1 MPTNTEVTDWRGL
14 DMVDSS
20 GSKIGRIEDIYLDA
34 ETDRPEW
41 AFVHT
46 GLFGSRSSFVPI
58 ANASSDGRSV
68 TVPFEKSQV
77 KDAPNAEADGQLSQD
92 EEARLYRHYGMDYS
106 EARSDTGLPEGGA
119 PARGTAD
126 TTAGDSVTRSEEEL
140 SISKERRGAGTA
152 RLRKYVETEHVDRTV
167 PVEHERARVTRETL
181 SPGDSTDAE
190 TIGEREI
197 EVELT
202 EDVVD
207 VDKRTVA
214 KERVSLGKESVTE
227 EREVSEELRKVRV
240 EVDGDVE
247 GDRR

>member
-1 MPTNTEVTDWRGL
+1 MPTKTEVTDWRGL
-14 DMVDSS
+14 DMADSS

-68 TVPFEKSQV
+68 RVPFEKSQV
-77 KDAPNAEADGQLSQD
+77 KDAPNAEADGRLSQD

-119 PARGTAD
+119 PAGGTS
-126 TTAGDSVTRSEEEL
+126 TGDSVTRSEEEL

-181 SPGDSTDAE
+181 SPGESTDAE

-197 EVELT
+197 EVDLT

-214 KERVSLGKESVTE
+214 KERVSLGKETVTE
-227 EREVSEELRKVRV
+227 EREVSEELRKERV

-247 GDRR
+247 DDRR

>member
-1 MPTNTEVTDWRGL
+1 MSTNPYRPDDLYGRTVYASDGEKLGR
-14 DMVDSS
+14 VDDVLLESD
-20 GSKIGRIEDIYLDA
+20 GSPAYV
-34 ETDRPEW
+34 ETSK
-41 AFVHT
+41 
-46 GLFGSRSSFVPI
+46 GLFSGRRHVMPVEGMSL
-58 ANASSDGRSV
+58 DGDDL
-68 TVPFEKSQV
+68 TVAYT
-77 KDAPNAEADGQLSQD
+77 KDQIEGAPPVNQD
-92 EEARLYRHYGMDYS
+92 DEIDYERERELGDHYGAQVRDWDES
-106 EARSDTGLPEGGA
+106 
-119 PARGTAD
+119 AD
-126 TTAGDSVTRSEEEL
+126 SMTRSEEEL

-152 RLRKYVETEHVDRTV
+152 RLRKYVETEQVDRTV

-227 EREVSEELRKVRV
+227 EREVSEELRKERV

-247 GDRR
+247 DDRR

>member
-1 MPTNTEVTDWRGL
+1 MPTKTEVTDWRGL

-20 GSKIGRIEDIYLDA
+20 GSKIGKIEDIYLDA
-34 ETDRPEW
+34 ETDKPEW

-46 GLFGSRSSFVPI
+46 GMFGSRASFVPI

-77 KDAPNAEADGQLSQD
+77 KDAPTAEPDGQLSQD

-119 PARGTAD
+119 PARGTS
-126 TTAGDSVTRSEEEL
+126 AGDSVTRSEEEL

-181 SPGDSTDAE
+181 SPGELTDAE

-197 EVELT
+197 EVDLT

-214 KERVSLGKESVTE
+214 KERVSLGKETVTE
-227 EREVSEELRKVRV
+227 EREVSEELRKERV

>member
-1 MPTNTEVTDWRGL
+1 MPTKTEVTDWRGL

-20 GSKIGRIEDIYLDA
+20 GSKVGRIEDIYLDA
-34 ETDRPEW
+34 ETDQPEW

-68 TVPFEKSQV
+68 RVPFKKSQV

-119 PARGTAD
+119 PARGTS
-126 TTAGDSVTRSEEEL
+126 AGDSVTRSEEEL

-181 SPGDSTDAE
+181 SPGESTDAE

-197 EVELT
+197 EVDLT

-214 KERVSLGKESVTE
+214 KERVSLGKETVTE
-227 EREVSEELRKVRV
+227 EREVSEELRKERV